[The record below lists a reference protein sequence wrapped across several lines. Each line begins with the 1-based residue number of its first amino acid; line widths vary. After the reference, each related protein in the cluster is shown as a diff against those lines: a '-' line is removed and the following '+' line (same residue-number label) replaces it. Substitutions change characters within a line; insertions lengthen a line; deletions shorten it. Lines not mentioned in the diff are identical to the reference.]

1 MSIKTAIHN
10 LVSQNKVVIFSKTYC
25 PYCSNAKRL
34 FSELGVEYKVLE
46 LDTMKDG
53 SEYQNTLKEMTN
65 MGTVPSIWVNNEF
78 IGGFSDTQSLHKQGK
93 LLPKL
98 NK

>member
-1 MSIKTAIHN
+1 
-10 LVSQNKVVIFSKTYC
+10 NKVVIFSKTYC
-25 PYCSNAKRL
+25 PYCANAKKL
-34 FSELGVEYKVLE
+34 FSELGVDYKVLE

-53 SEYQNTLKEMTN
+53 SEYQNVLKEMTN
-65 MGTVPSIWVNNEF
+65 MGTVPSVWVNSEF
-78 IGGFSDTQSLHKQGK
+78 IGGFSDTQALHKQGK